1 MFRCQG
7 PLNSAGSSL
16 LSGNIDFRPAPSD
29 AFQTGAG
36 RDRELQPEPPRVRIS
51 GRAQPSERT
60 RRIPLLGQTVT
71 FGKVGSGR
79 LPEYEHVR
87 DESS

>member
-1 MFRCQG
+1 MFRCRG

-16 LSGNIDFRPAPSD
+16 LSGNIDFCPAPSD
-29 AFQTGAG
+29 ASRTRAG
-36 RDRELQPEPPRVRIS
+36 WDRELQPEQPKVRIS
-51 GRAQPSERT
+51 GRT
-60 RRIPLLGQTVT
+60 RRIPSSGTNCYP
-71 FGKVGSGR
+71 GKVGSGT